1 MSIGSIGEFLSMG
14 GYGFYVWSSFGMT
27 ALVLALEIISTK
39 RQRRALRQRLRQ
51 IQRMRENR
59 NET

>member
-1 MSIGSIGEFLSMG
+1 MSIGEFLSMG

-27 ALVLALEIISTK
+27 ALVLALEIVYVK
-39 RQRRALRQRLRQ
+39 RQRRALHQRLRR
-51 IQRMRENR
+51 IQQLRENG